1 MNYVHDVVHTDTGE
15 IIALRHVESFLF
27 GKDSEDE
34 IINKLKGDVVI
45 EVRTISGFEYRIY
58 ALKAYAKIQGL
69 KDPLK
74 NGAAELIAQA
84 IYDRWIWLLK
94 P

>member
-1 MNYVHDVVHTDTGE
+1 VNYVHDVVHTDTGE

-34 IINKLKGDVVI
+34 MINKLKGDVVI
-45 EVRTISGFEYRIY
+45 EVRTISGAEYRIY
-58 ALKAYAKIQGL
+58 ALKAYAKIHGL
-69 KDPLK
+69 KDSLK
-74 NGAAELIAQA
+74 SGAAEIIAQA